1 MVAPYIDHGTQLMQL
16 KPSSILAAAE
26 EDVVR
31 FRRNTIPASDCQAY
45 AFHRMHVRR
54 VLRKFPLAM
63 GSDIIRIALTAWSV
77 AVLLPGEGR
86 HGSMKAA
93 GWGNTQHGRL
103 IAAPALVSN

>member
-1 MVAPYIDHGTQLMQL
+1 MVAPYIDDGTQLMQL
-16 KPSSILAAAE
+16 KPSSILGAAE

-31 FRRNTIPASDCQAY
+31 FRRNTS
-45 AFHRMHVRR
+45 
-54 VLRKFPLAM
+54 
-63 GSDIIRIALTAWSV
+63 
-77 AVLLPGEGR
+77 R

>member
-31 FRRNTIPASDCQAY
+31 FRRNTNTEAWDCQAY

-54 VLRKFPLAM
+54 VMRKFPHAM

-77 AVLLPGEGR
+77 AVRAISE
-86 HGSMKAA
+86 
-93 GWGNTQHGRL
+93 
-103 IAAPALVSN
+103 

>member
-1 MVAPYIDHGTQLMQL
+1 MRVTVWGHGRAVHRSWYAADAA

-31 FRRNTIPASDCQAY
+31 FRRNTNVEAWDCQAY

-54 VLRKFPLAM
+54 VMRKFPHAM

-77 AVLLPGEGR
+77 AVRAISE
-86 HGSMKAA
+86 
-93 GWGNTQHGRL
+93 
-103 IAAPALVSN
+103 